1 MGRAHEW
8 LSAGSA
14 VFPAMLGGRLN
25 GTRVRRQSEKNTSL
39 RRPFVFLDAENESHT
54 HTRHRYS
61 QPRPAFS
68 LPMCAN
74 SHCLASSH
82 IRCIVLSFMPNA
94 FAAPSSVRPTTNL
107 TSTSLHHSGLVS
119 AN

>member
-1 MGRAHEW
+1 MLRAHEW
-8 LSAGSA
+8 LSAGYA

-39 RRPFVFLDAENESHT
+39 RRPFVFLDAENESRT

-74 SHCLASSH
+74 IYCLASCH
-82 IRCIVLSFMPNA
+82 IRCFVLSFMPYE
-94 FAAPSSVRPTTNL
+94 F
-107 TSTSLHHSGLVS
+107 S
-119 AN
+119 AS